1 MKQVM
6 HKVAMYRPKAREMEG
21 FNKNW
26 ETEDLVEV
34 EEERNVSLQERMQE
48 EKIERGG
55 DSEEPELQSHQ
66 ERAGIEK
73 VKERKG
79 GGGPVELEEDN
90 MEEEGEVRL
99 HKKIQLGTGTIV
111 NEDEEEIGEYM
122 DEHQDPDESKEDR
135 AQEEGELEEA
145 PSWIQ
150 KRSRRA
156 AGFHRR

>member
-1 MKQVM
+1 M
-6 HKVAMYRPKAREMEG
+6 AMYRPKAREMAG
-21 FNKNW
+21 FNNNW
-26 ETEDLVEV
+26 DTEDLVEV
-34 EEERNVSLQERMQE
+34 EEERNVSLQKRMQE

-55 DSEEPELQSHQ
+55 DSEESELQLHHQ

-79 GGGPVELEEDN
+79 EGGPVELEKDN

-150 KRSRRA
+150 KRS
-156 AGFHRR
+156 